1 MMIVSDSEKNQG
13 TLFYNQRLLT
23 INREV
28 NIVIGES
35 ERKYYLEKEAVKD
48 KRKFPFEKY
57 GVMVTFYLLMILV
70 NLMKGTSKFKSLVN
84 IEK

>member
-1 MMIVSDSEKNQG
+1 MVIASVSGNNQG
-13 TLFYNQRLLT
+13 TLNCNQSL
-23 INREV
+23 ISVNSEV
-28 NIVIGES
+28 IIGES
-35 ERKYYLEKEAVKD
+35 ERKIYLEKEANKD

-57 GVMVTFYLLMILV
+57 GVMVTFYLLMIFV

>member
-1 MMIVSDSEKNQG
+1 MVIASVSGNNHG
-13 TLFYNQRLLT
+13 TLNYDQRL
-23 INREV
+23 ISVNSEV
-28 NIVIGES
+28 IIGES
-35 ERKYYLEKEAVKD
+35 ERKIYLEKEANKD